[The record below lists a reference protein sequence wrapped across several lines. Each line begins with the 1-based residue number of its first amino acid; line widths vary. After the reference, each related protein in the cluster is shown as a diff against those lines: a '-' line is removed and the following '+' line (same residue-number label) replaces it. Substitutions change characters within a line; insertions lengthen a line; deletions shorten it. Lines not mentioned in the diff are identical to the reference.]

1 MEKNYNYKRRKLY
14 LPEYGR
20 HIQEMIDSLTRI
32 EDRRDRD
39 RKSVV

>member
-20 HIQEMIDSLTRI
+20 HIQEMIDSPASKTAATATARPAP
-32 EDRRDRD
+32 
-39 RKSVV
+39 